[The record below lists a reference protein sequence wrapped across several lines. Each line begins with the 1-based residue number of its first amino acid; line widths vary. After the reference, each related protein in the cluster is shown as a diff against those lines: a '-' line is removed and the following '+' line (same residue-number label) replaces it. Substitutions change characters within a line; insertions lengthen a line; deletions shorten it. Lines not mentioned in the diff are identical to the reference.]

1 MIKLNKS
8 IIIIAIALFS
18 LIMIQTAFAVDNET
32 VLNEDLGND
41 TSFVS
46 VSLDSD
52 VLKAS
57 NDYYFDASAEK
68 DGDGS
73 QANPYKYLTAD
84 RIKANANI
92 YLADGEYQLDTSK
105 NIEKV
110 NIYGS
115 NVDKTIIEYYG
126 VGFRVSSFLTVQ
138 NVTFTDM
145 SIINYGNVTANN
157 TVFSYGS
164 GSSYDSYGNNF
175 GGAIYSH
182 EDYSNAHV
190 TIDNCT
196 FKDNFAI
203 YGGAIY
209 MGNGYLDV
217 INSVFE
223 SNRAYNYGGA
233 IACENARSVSVS
245 KSKFYNSIAMGDAGG
260 AIYLRSTTFTG
271 KNIDFINSSATFG
284 SAITSLKTKV
294 SLSLL
299 NCENNTAEWNGGAI
313 YHFYG
318 DFSLTNSKFTNNS
331 ARNGGAVY
339 VDNSTS
345 LFIRANIFKDNVA
358 LHTAGAVYSILNKL
372 IYPIAGYNTF
382 INNQAYY
389 MNDVFDTSDINLTV
403 GSGNYTM
410 YKVQPTDI
418 DVLPSRYSLV
428 EEGYVTEVKDQQIGG
443 NCWAFTAMAV
453 VESCILKAGG
463 NALDL
468 SEENM
473 KNLMAAYSDYGW
485 KLDPNEGGYDYMQW
499 GYLVSWLGPI
509 LEQTDL
515 IDDKSALSPIF
526 NSILHIQNLLFLKR
540 DNFTDNDAIK
550 RAIMQYGA
558 VATSIAYYNSYL
570 DSINYYCYSSMP
582 CNHAVTIVGWDDNYS
597 KSNFKWG
604 ANIGDGAW
612 IVKNSWGPSWGND
625 GYFYVSY
632 YDMNFAKPGSKDASY
647 TIIFNDTIKYDK
659 NYQYDVP
666 GMSDYFIN
674 STPFV
679 WYKNVFKASDDE
691 YLAAV
696 STYFEKVTDWEV
708 SIYVNDEL
716 LLVREGQSKPGYFT
730 IDLNQLIPL
739 KKGDEFAVVFNINVD
754 GEAAFPIS
762 ERMQFNKLLYG
773 PEISFVSYDGENWQD
788 LYDLPWAYSSHSYS
802 SQVACIKAFTVL
814 NEISTSL
821 DLTVDFEGLNPAN
834 ITAVVHD
841 QYGNLLKSGVVI
853 FNVNEA
859 DHWVDVKNG
868 IAVLPYYF
876 TETQNNI
883 YAVFNSDG
891 YVSSMNYTTL
901 SFDKLGLT
909 FDFNVERTLNNVT
922 LDIIAND
929 KINEDV
935 LVYINGEEYSVELVD
950 GRYTLSLFNL
960 ENGIYNISVKTNFP
974 QDSIYINT
982 VSNGSF
988 IIDIRNT
995 EISADNL
1002 TITDE
1007 DEIGYNIYLF
1017 DENNNPIANRTLEVI
1032 LDGITYNVTTDDNG
1046 QTVLPIKLNAGQY
1059 AVNINFNGDN
1069 DYLKSSS
1076 VGYVNVKSK
1085 VEISLD
1091 VNRYS
1096 NNVNLTVNVSKHIND
1111 TVIIVINNKTE
1122 NVEVVNGIATLELNN
1137 LENNVYE
1144 VGIYLDD
1151 SKYVFD
1157 EFSSS
1162 FTVNVK
1168 NTQIISS
1175 DLIITDEDEF
1185 NYTIMLL
1192 DEFGNPLLNKS
1203 IDLEL
1208 SGKSYNMLTD
1218 NNGQAIIPIKLNP
1231 GTYAST
1237 FRFNGDSD
1245 YFSSQ
1250 NSTTIQIKT
1259 KVSIGLAIEKSG
1271 NDVLLKINLS
1281 KKLTGFLT
1289 LTVNGQNHTLKFING
1304 IVNYQL
1310 SDLDNGIYN
1319 VSISLDNP
1327 NYLADE
1333 FSDSFTINIHRT
1345 VILAD
1350 DLTITDENPIL
1361 YNITLVD
1368 DAGNPIS
1375 NRYVSVMLNENV
1387 LDYVT
1392 DVDGRVAIPVNLS
1405 SGVYRLEA
1413 AFKGDD
1419 AFLKSSNSSIIIVK
1433 TKIDIEIG
1441 IDRNVNNVSLAI
1453 DLSKP
1458 INDTLTVVLNNESY
1472 SLNVTNGT
1480 ALLNLNDLE
1489 NGIYNVRIELDDSD
1503 YVYDDVTG
1511 QFIVDVKNTQI
1522 MADDL
1527 TIAENDSGIFNVA
1540 LVDEFGNALANRSI
1554 EITVNNES
1562 YSVFTDEN
1570 GHASISL
1577 NLSPGKYDVESKFEG
1592 DNDYF
1597 KSVSAN
1603 VVNVKAVID
1612 VSVSYY
1618 ASSDDYII
1626 ELNSSNPMNET
1637 LLVKVNNESY
1647 YVTINNNTNK
1657 ITLNK
1662 LSDGIYNVS
1671 ISLVDSDK
1679 FAFENIYSNFTIST
1693 KHSRIVSDDAV
1704 SYNNVETDYSI
1715 ILTDYDGN
1723 VLPNKNVTF
1732 IIGDNNIQALTND
1745 QGIASISIRLPTGNY
1760 DVSISYSG
1768 DIYEY
1773 YGCESAQKISVK
1785 PTIIAND
1792 STTKTYSSKYAVK
1805 FLDGSG
1811 NPLANSDISVVLG
1824 NDQYLKTTDEN
1835 GYIYID
1841 ILQKPGNY
1849 TLSATNPINNETLT
1863 ENINVLARIIQNKD
1877 LTMYE
1882 YGGNCYT
1889 VRVLDDNGNIA
1900 KAGEIV
1906 EMKIKNTIHKVK
1918 VGNDGLASL
1927 KINLKNGKYSVT
1939 ATYKGYSVSNKITV
1953 KQVLIA
1959 KKITVKKGKKIKYQA
1974 KLLNNKGK
1982 ALKGKKITF
1991 KIKGKKYTA
2000 KTNSKGFA
2008 TVTIK
2013 LKFKVGSYN
2022 VYCTYGKSKDMGKIK
2037 IKK

>member
-1 MIKLNKS
+1 M
-8 IIIIAIALFS
+8 
-18 LIMIQTAFAVDNET
+18 
-32 VLNEDLGND
+32 
-41 TSFVS
+41 
-46 VSLDSD
+46 
-52 VLKAS
+52 
-57 NDYYFDASAEK
+57 
-68 DGDGS
+68 
-73 QANPYKYLTAD
+73 
-84 RIKANANI
+84 
-92 YLADGEYQLDTSK
+92 
-105 NIEKV
+105 
-110 NIYGS
+110 
-115 NVDKTIIEYYG
+115 
-126 VGFRVSSFLTVQ
+126 
-138 NVTFTDM
+138 
-145 SIINYGNVTANN
+145 
-157 TVFSYGS
+157 
-164 GSSYDSYGNNF
+164 
-175 GGAIYSH
+175 
-182 EDYSNAHV
+182 
-190 TIDNCT
+190 
-196 FKDNFAI
+196 
-203 YGGAIY
+203 
-209 MGNGYLDV
+209 
-217 INSVFE
+217 
-223 SNRAYNYGGA
+223 
-233 IACENARSVSVS
+233 
-245 KSKFYNSIAMGDAGG
+245 
-260 AIYLRSTTFTG
+260 
-271 KNIDFINSSATFG
+271 
-284 SAITSLKTKV
+284 
-294 SLSLL
+294 
-299 NCENNTAEWNGGAI
+299 
-313 YHFYG
+313 
-318 DFSLTNSKFTNNS
+318 
-331 ARNGGAVY
+331 
-339 VDNSTS
+339 
-345 LFIRANIFKDNVA
+345 
-358 LHTAGAVYSILNKL
+358 
-372 IYPIAGYNTF
+372 
-382 INNQAYY
+382 
-389 MNDVFDTSDINLTV
+389 
-403 GSGNYTM
+403 
-410 YKVQPTDI
+410 
-418 DVLPSRYSLV
+418 
-428 EEGYVTEVKDQQIGG
+428 
-443 NCWAFTAMAV
+443 
-453 VESCILKAGG
+453 
-463 NALDL
+463 
-468 SEENM
+468 
-473 KNLMAAYSDYGW
+473 
-485 KLDPNEGGYDYMQW
+485 
-499 GYLVSWLGPI
+499 
-509 LEQTDL
+509 
-515 IDDKSALSPIF
+515 
-526 NSILHIQNLLFLKR
+526 
-540 DNFTDNDAIK
+540 
-550 RAIMQYGA
+550 
-558 VATSIAYYNSYL
+558 
-570 DSINYYCYSSMP
+570 
-582 CNHAVTIVGWDDNYS
+582 
-597 KSNFKWG
+597 
-604 ANIGDGAW
+604 
-612 IVKNSWGPSWGND
+612 
-625 GYFYVSY
+625 
-632 YDMNFAKPGSKDASY
+632 
-647 TIIFNDTIKYDK
+647 
-659 NYQYDVP
+659 
-666 GMSDYFIN
+666 
-674 STPFV
+674 
-679 WYKNVFKASDDE
+679 
-691 YLAAV
+691 
-696 STYFEKVTDWEV
+696 
-708 SIYVNDEL
+708 
-716 LLVREGQSKPGYFT
+716 
-730 IDLNQLIPL
+730 
-739 KKGDEFAVVFNINVD
+739 
-754 GEAAFPIS
+754 
-762 ERMQFNKLLYG
+762 YG

-950 GRYTLSLFNL
+950 GKYTLNLFDL
-960 ENGIYNISVKTNFP
+960 ANGIYNISVKTNFP
-974 QDSIYINT
+974 QDSIYVNT

-988 IIDIRNT
+988 IIDIRNS

-1032 LDGITYNVTTDDNG
+1032 LEGIAYNVTTDENG
-1046 QTVLPIKLNAGQY
+1046 LAVLPIKLNAGQY

-1122 NVEVVNGIATLELNN
+1122 NIEVVNGIATLELNN

-1208 SGKSYNMLTD
+1208 SGKSYNMITD

-1237 FRFNGDSD
+1237 FRVNGDSD
-1245 YFSSQ
+1245 YFGSQ

-1259 KVSIGLAIEKSG
+1259 KVSIGLAIDKSE

-1289 LTVNGQNHTLKFING
+1289 LTINGQNHTLKFING

-1310 SDLDNGIYN
+1310 SDLDNGLYN
-1319 VSISLDNP
+1319 ISISLDNP

-1333 FSDSFTINIHRT
+1333 FSDSFTINVHRT

-1368 DAGNPIS
+1368 DRGNPIS

-1405 SGVYRLEA
+1405 SGIYRLEA

-1458 INDTLTVVLNNESY
+1458 INDTLTVVLNNESH

-1527 TIAENDSGIFNVA
+1527 TIAENDSGIFNVT

-1662 LSDGIYNVS
+1662 LSDGIYNVC
-1671 ISLVDSDK
+1671 I
-1679 FAFENIYSNFTIST
+1679 
-1693 KHSRIVSDDAV
+1693 
-1704 SYNNVETDYSI
+1704 
-1715 ILTDYDGN
+1715 
-1723 VLPNKNVTF
+1723 
-1732 IIGDNNIQALTND
+1732 
-1745 QGIASISIRLPTGNY
+1745 
-1760 DVSISYSG
+1760 
-1768 DIYEY
+1768 
-1773 YGCESAQKISVK
+1773 
-1785 PTIIAND
+1785 
-1792 STTKTYSSKYAVK
+1792 
-1805 FLDGSG
+1805 
-1811 NPLANSDISVVLG
+1811 
-1824 NDQYLKTTDEN
+1824 
-1835 GYIYID
+1835 
-1841 ILQKPGNY
+1841 
-1849 TLSATNPINNETLT
+1849 
-1863 ENINVLARIIQNKD
+1863 
-1877 LTMYE
+1877 
-1882 YGGNCYT
+1882 
-1889 VRVLDDNGNIA
+1889 
-1900 KAGEIV
+1900 
-1906 EMKIKNTIHKVK
+1906 
-1918 VGNDGLASL
+1918 
-1927 KINLKNGKYSVT
+1927 
-1939 ATYKGYSVSNKITV
+1939 
-1953 KQVLIA
+1953 
-1959 KKITVKKGKKIKYQA
+1959 
-1974 KLLNNKGK
+1974 
-1982 ALKGKKITF
+1982 
-1991 KIKGKKYTA
+1991 
-2000 KTNSKGFA
+2000 
-2008 TVTIK
+2008 
-2013 LKFKVGSYN
+2013 
-2022 VYCTYGKSKDMGKIK
+2022 
-2037 IKK
+2037 

>member
-988 IIDIRNT
+988 IVDIRNT
-995 EISADNL
+995 VISADNL

>member
-1 MIKLNKS
+1 MLKLNRS
-8 IIIIAIALFS
+8 IILIAIALFS

-32 VLNEDLGND
+32 VLSENLGND
-41 TSFVS
+41 TSLVS
-46 VSLDSD
+46 VSLNDD

-245 KSKFYNSIAMGDAGG
+245 KSKFYNSVAMGDAGG

-372 IYPIAGYNTF
+372 KYPIVGYNTF
-382 INNQAYY
+382 INNQAYF

-443 NCWAFTAMAV
+443 NCWAFAAMAV

-515 IDDKSALSPIF
+515 IDDKSALSPIL
-526 NSILHIQNLLFLKR
+526 NSALHIQNLLFLKR

-604 ANIGDGAW
+604 ANIGNGAW

-762 ERMQFNKLLYG
+762 ERIQFNKLLYG

-876 TETQNNI
+876 TEAQNNI

-988 IIDIRNT
+988 TIDIRNT
-995 EISADNL
+995 VIKAENL

-1007 DEIGYNIYLF
+1007 DDIGYNISLF
-1017 DENNNPIANRTLEVI
+1017 DENNNPIANKTLEII
-1032 LDGITYNVTTDDNG
+1032 LGDISYNVTTDDNG
-1046 QTVLPIKLNAGQY
+1046 QAVLPVRLNAGQY

-1069 DYLKSSS
+1069 DYLKSSN
-1076 VGYVNVKSK
+1076 VGYINVKSK
-1085 VEISLD
+1085 VEINLD

-1096 NNVNLTVNVSKHIND
+1096 NNVNLTVNISKQIND

-1122 NVEVVNGIATLELNN
+1122 NIEVVNGIATLMLNN

-1151 SKYVFD
+1151 SKYLYD

-1168 NTQIISS
+1168 NTQIIAN
-1175 DLIITDEDEF
+1175 DVIITDEDEL
-1185 NYTIMLL
+1185 NYTITLL
-1192 DEFGNPLLNKS
+1192 DESGNSLSNRS
-1203 IDLEL
+1203 IELTL
-1208 SGKSYNMLTD
+1208 SGKSYEVITD
-1218 NNGQAIIPIKLNP
+1218 NNGQAIIPVKLNP
-1231 GTYAST
+1231 GTHAAT
-1237 FRFNGDSD
+1237 FRFNGDND

-1250 NSTTIQIKT
+1250 NSTTIQVKT
-1259 KVSIGLAIEKSG
+1259 KVSIGLTIDKSG
-1271 NDVLLKINLS
+1271 NDVLLEVSLS

-1289 LTVNGQNHTLKFING
+1289 LTINGQNKTLKFING
-1304 IVNYQL
+1304 IVSYQL
-1310 SDLDNGIYN
+1310 SDLDNGLYN
-1319 VSISLDNP
+1319 VSISLDNQ

-1333 FSDSFTINIHRT
+1333 FSDSFTINVHRT

-1368 DAGNPIS
+1368 DEGNPIS
-1375 NRYVSVMLNENV
+1375 NKSISVLLNENV
-1387 LDYVT
+1387 LNYVT
-1392 DVDGRVAIPVNLS
+1392 DSDGHVSLPVNLS
-1405 SGVYRLEA
+1405 SGIYRLEV
-1413 AFKGDD
+1413 AFNGDD
-1419 AFLKSSNSSIIIVK
+1419 VYFKSSNSSLITIK
-1433 TKIDIEIG
+1433 TKIDIGIG
-1441 IDRNVNNVSLAI
+1441 IGRNANNVSLAI
-1453 DLSKP
+1453 NLSKP

-1472 SLNVTNGT
+1472 SLNITNGT
-1480 ALLNLNDLE
+1480 ALLTLSDMK
-1489 NGIYNVRIELDDSD
+1489 NGIYDVDVKLDNSN
-1503 YVYDDVTG
+1503 YVHDITTS

-1527 TIAENDSGIFNVA
+1527 IIAETDSGTFKVT
-1540 LVDEFGNALANRSI
+1540 LVDELGNALANRLI
-1554 EITVNNES
+1554 EIILNNES
-1562 YSVFTDEN
+1562 HSVFTDEN
-1570 GHASISL
+1570 GQASILL
-1577 NLSPGKYDVESKFEG
+1577 NLNPGKYDVESKFEG

-1597 KSVSAN
+1597 KSVSNN
-1603 VVNVKAVID
+1603 VINVKAVVN

-1618 ASSDDYII
+1618 ASSDDYVI

-1647 YVTINNNTNK
+1647 YVTINNYTNI

-1671 ISLVDSDK
+1671 ISLVDTDE
-1679 FAFENIYSNFTIST
+1679 FEFEDIYSNFTINT
-1693 KHSRIVSDDAV
+1693 KYSSIVSNDMVA
-1704 SYNNVETDYSI
+1704 YNNVETSYSI
-1715 ILTDYDGN
+1715 ILTDNDGK

-1732 IIGDNNIQALTND
+1732 IIGDINAAAVTND
-1745 QGIASISIRLPTGNY
+1745 QGIASISIKLPTGDY
-1760 DVSISYSG
+1760 DIGIGYSG

-1773 YGCESAQKISVK
+1773 YGCESAQKIFVK
-1785 PTIIAND
+1785 PTVMADD
-1792 STTKTYSSKYAVK
+1792 STTKTYNSKYAVK

-1811 NPLANSDISVVLG
+1811 KPLANTDVSVVLG
-1824 NDQYLKTTDEN
+1824 NVQYIKTTDEN

-1849 TLSATNPINNETLT
+1849 TLTAVNPINNETLT
-1863 ENINVLARIIQNKD
+1863 ENINVEARITQNKD

-1889 VRVLDDNGNIA
+1889 VRVLDADGNIA
-1900 KAGEIV
+1900 KDGEIV

-1918 VGNDGLASL
+1918 VGDDGLASL

-1939 ATYKGYSVSNKITV
+1939 ATYNGYSVSNKITV

-1959 KKITVKKGKKIKYQA
+1959 KKISVKKGKKVKFQA

-2013 LKFKVGSYN
+2013 LKLKVGSYN
-2022 VYCTYGKSKDMGKIK
+2022 VYCTCGKSKDIGKIT